1 MYTPSCFQLLD
12 IADLQRTMREA
23 RTATLITATHDGL
36 VGTMLPVVLDES
48 AGSMGTIYA
57 HVARA
62 NPQWKLTP
70 TGEAMAIFAGAEA
83 YISPSWYVT
92 KHEGGEAVPTWNYV
106 AVHAYGPVEFFEDSD
121 RVREVVTRL
130 TDVHERSS
138 KHPWAISD
146 APPDFIKAEL
156 EGIIGLRLQITR
168 LDGTRKMSQNRNA
181 ADRAGVI
188 EGLSKSEREEDRRA
202 AHLIPKG

>member
-1 MYTPSCFQLLD
+1 MYAPSCFQLLD

-23 RTATLITATHDGL
+23 RTATLVTATHEGL

-62 NPQWKLTP
+62 NPQCKLTP
-70 TGEAMAIFAGAEA
+70 TGEAMAIFGGAEA

-92 KHEGGEAVPTWNYV
+92 KHERGEAVPTWNYV

-121 RVREVVTRL
+121 RLREVV
-130 TDVHERSS
+130 V
-138 KHPWAISD
+138 
-146 APPDFIKAEL
+146 
-156 EGIIGLRLQITR
+156 
-168 LDGTRKMSQNRNA
+168 
-181 ADRAGVI
+181 
-188 EGLSKSEREEDRRA
+188 REQ
-202 AHLIPKG
+202 G